1 METAALPARPP
12 RSGLLA
18 RARSAGADAWARAA
32 FGALCV
38 ATAIGIL
45 VYPTYPNYD
54 SYYAL
59 LWGREVLH
67 GVVPHFEGFRLP
79 TEHPLAIAAGA
90 VLSIFGAVGDRLWI
104 ALTFAAFLALVAGV
118 YRLGRL
124 AFTPAIGAIA
134 ALLLL
139 SRFDFGFL
147 AARGYIDVPYMALV
161 IWAVALEAER
171 PHRGT
176 PVFALLTAAGLL
188 RPEAWLLSGLYFLWM
203 SWRATWRER
212 LVWALWAAAAP
223 LGWCAVDL
231 AVTGDPLFSLH
242 YTSDSAEDLGRSR
255 TLREL
260 PGAVPGFLA
269 HLVKLPVLLAGV
281 AGIGIAIALV
291 PRRVVW
297 PAVLL
302 VTGIG
307 TFFAIGI
314 AGLSVIERYLIVASL
329 AVLIF
334 AAVAI
339 GGWSMLEPGSRLR
352 RLWGG
357 LAALAV
363 IYGIVSVAT
372 HLDLRRFDNELS
384 FRGDAHASLTQVLDD
399 PAVRAARRCG
409 PITLPNHKL
418 VPDTRW
424 ISGEPFERVRAR
436 AAPHGAASR
445 GVAIY
450 VTSRFA
456 IFKHAFTND
465 ADPAT
470 IQVPPDG
477 WRPIARSDF
486 YAAYARC

>member
-1 METAALPARPP
+1 METAALPARPS
-12 RSGLLA
+12 RSGMLA
-18 RARSAGADAWARAA
+18 RARAVSAEAWARAA
-32 FGALCV
+32 FGALCLAV
-38 ATAIGIL
+38 AVGIL

-59 LWGREVLH
+59 LWGREVLD

-90 VLSIFGAVGDRLWI
+90 VLSLFGESGDRLWI
-104 ALTFAAFLALVAGV
+104 ALTFASFLALVAGV

-124 AFTPAIGAIA
+124 AFTPLVGAIA
-134 ALLLL
+134 AVLLL
-139 SRFDFGFL
+139 SRFDFAFL
-147 AARGYIDVPYMALV
+147 AARGYIDIPYMALV
-161 IWAVALEAER
+161 VWAVALETAR
-171 PHRGT
+171 PRRGT
-176 PVFALLTAAGLL
+176 PVFALLTAAGLI
-188 RPEAWLLSGLYFLWM
+188 RPEAWLLAGLYFLWM

-212 LVWALWAAAAP
+212 AIWALWAAAAP

-231 AVTGDPLFSLH
+231 VVTGDPLFSLH

-255 TLREL
+255 TLSEL

-269 HLVKLPVLLAGV
+269 HLVKLPVLLAGI
-281 AGIGIAIALV
+281 AGIAIAVALV

-302 VTGIG
+302 VTGMG
-307 TFFAIGI
+307 TFFAIGV

-329 AVLIF
+329 ALLIF

-339 GGWSMLEPGSRLR
+339 GGWTMLEPGSRLR
-352 RLWGG
+352 RAWAG
-357 LAALAV
+357 LAAVAV
-363 IYGIVSVAT
+363 LYGVVSVAM
-372 HLDLRRFDNELS
+372 HLDLRRFDDELS
-384 FRGDAHASLTQVLDD
+384 FRGDAHAALTQILED
-399 PAVRAARRCG
+399 PRVREASRCG

-424 ISGEPFERVRAR
+424 IAGEPFERVRAR
-436 AAPHGAASR
+436 AAPDGRPGR

-456 IFKHAFTND
+456 IFKHAFTSD

-477 WRPIARSDF
+477 WRPIARSDL